1 MIFENFSPVTL
12 APRLKDEDYFF
23 GLNRWM
29 DNKNNVGTHK
39 KLGVND
45 TTIGVN
51 ECIFSSQDDP
61 ALYSWK
67 KVKAIV
73 DGEYNICDCHTIF
86 GTSIRA

>member
-23 GLNRWM
+23 GLSRWM

-45 TTIGVN
+45 TIGVN
-51 ECIFSSQDDP
+51 ERIFSSQDDP
-61 ALYSWK
+61 TLYSWK
-67 KVKAIV
+67 RLK
-73 DGEYNICDCHTIF
+73 
-86 GTSIRA
+86 RL